1 MSSEDFNSIKRR
13 RVARA
18 CDTCRRKKVR
28 CDGVQPGSDPPSC
41 TNCKAYGYECA
52 FIDAPKK
59 RGPPKGYI
67 EALETR
73 LQRMESILG
82 GLVQSGDLPEG
93 TISSNLE
100 WINVNESN
108 FRSGQES
115 NSSTNSRLRKTP
127 SFNSASTL
135 RRNNKSN
142 SSKNLT
148 TSNSCKNNGQN
159 SDSEEC
165 FSSDGNEYSGSQYDL
180 NDSMGQL
187 AMDESGHTKY
197 LGNSSGVFLLKITKK
212 IANGQIISL
221 PSSEWNTSNIKRIGQ
236 NTVFELPPKELCD
249 KLLNSYWND
258 VHPFMPFID
267 KQDLMEKYQNLEV
280 SQPSIILL
288 YAIFSLT
295 AKYVED
301 PSIQYYSDE
310 FPGSNFYSKA
320 RELLKDEYDKASIS
334 TIQALLLLSVQN
346 HGHKDSMSWV
356 FVGLAIRLA
365 QDMGLHRDSAKWN
378 IDERQG
384 EVRRR
389 VWWAC
394 VIVDRFS
401 SAGLGRPLA
410 INEADCDVNY
420 PVAGKIPDDDVE
432 AVEGWV
438 ELIKCNL
445 ILGRI
450 LNHIYGIKSKS
461 TSQSNVESVLA
472 SLDNELNEW
481 RDNLPKKFQFDSATM
496 HPGDDINTNR
506 KIITHL
512 FYYTQQILLHR
523 PHIRGP
529 KSKAPPSSIP
539 SLTICTMA
547 ANNIT
552 HVLYRGMKDGSLR
565 LTGSY
570 TVYSFFTA
578 ASMHII
584 NALSGDDRFR
594 EVAKHG
600 LRMTLKCLEYMTEYW
615 FATDKLAYLIRDLLK
630 TRNIELEG
638 YPELSNFTQ
647 KSRYAKLEDMTSD
660 EIPREKNPFT
670 QILKE
675 PENRPLPKIT
685 FAPSINSQPPSP
697 PTNLNSNSIGQ
708 QNRQNQQQTSPYT
721 LLWNSTQHQNN
732 NNMINN
738 NSTSATS
745 STILSSSRINS
756 PQSTTIKS
764 PANDTMQYEQTSSP
778 ESTTSSSSGM
788 MQFTEY
794 LTADSGLF
802 PQNADAFNPDSSLL
816 FDMDE
821 SMGNSNPFL
830 SLPSA
835 IDWNDWTDWTESY
848 LLRMQNLR
856 NSVAT
861 SSTNVMNNN
870 GISTNQVVSNPN
882 MQSGSATLI
891 NATSI
896 PSMAGNNTNMTY

>member
-1 MSSEDFNSIKRR
+1 MSSEDLNGIKRR

-28 CDGVQPGSDPPSC
+28 CDGVQPNSDPPSC

-52 FIDAPKK
+52 FIDSPKK

-115 NSSTNSRLRKTP
+115 NNTTSSRLRKTP
-127 SFNSASTL
+127 SFNSSSLGRSGRA
-135 RRNNKSN
+135 N
-142 SSKNLT
+142 SSKSLV
-148 TSNSCKNNGQN
+148 SHNSYKNNGQS
-159 SDSEEC
+159 SDSDDSL
-165 FSSDGNEYSGSQYDL
+165 SSDSNEYTGSQYDL

-187 AMDESGHTKY
+187 AMDETGHTKY

-212 IANGQIISL
+212 IANGQIITVPSNDWNNPSL
-221 PSSEWNTSNIKRIGQ
+221 KRIGP
-236 NTVFELPPKELCD
+236 NMVIEFPPKDLCD
-249 KLLNSYWND
+249 KLLDAYWNQ

-267 KQDLMEKYQNLEV
+267 KEDLMEKYNNLEAHY
-280 SQPSIILL
+280 SSIILF
-288 YAIFSLT
+288 YAIFALST
-295 AKYVED
+295 RYIDD
-301 PSIQYYSDE
+301 PAIKYYSE
-310 FPGSNFYSKA
+310 EYSGSSFYTKA
-320 RELLKDEYDKASIS
+320 RELLRDEFDKPSIS
-334 TIQALLLLSVQN
+334 VVQALLLLSVQIS
-346 HGHKDSMSWV
+346 GQKDSITWV
-356 FVGLAIRLA
+356 YIGLAIRIA

-378 IDERQG
+378 IDERQS

-394 VIVDRFS
+394 VVVDRFS

-420 PVAGKIPDDDVE
+420 PVPGKIPSDDIE
-432 AVEGWV
+432 TIEGWV

-450 LNHIYGIKSKS
+450 LNHVYGIKSKS
-461 TSQSNVESVLA
+461 SSSQNNIESVLV

-481 RDNLPKKFQFDSATM
+481 RDNLPKKFQFDSSTM
-496 HPGDDINTNR
+496 HGGDVNTNR
-506 KIITHL
+506 KIYAHL
-512 FYYTQQILLHR
+512 LYYTQQILLHR

-552 HVLYRGMKDGSLR
+552 HVLYRGLKDGSLK
-565 LTGSY
+565 LSGIY
-570 TVYSFFTA
+570 TIYSFLTA

-600 LRMTLKCLEYMTEYW
+600 LRMTLKCLDYMTEYW
-615 FATDKLAYLIRDLLK
+615 QVSDKLSYLIRDLLK
-630 TRNIELEG
+630 SKNIELEG
-638 YPELSNFTQ
+638 YNEMGGNPNPSPTCQIGILS
-647 KSRYAKLEDMTSD
+647 KHGKVEDLK
-660 EIPREKNPFT
+660 ERNPFLC
-670 QILKE
+670 QFKELKDGQ
-675 PENRPLPKIT
+675 PLPKIT
-685 FAPSINSQPPSP
+685 FATSH
-697 PTNLNSNSIGQ
+697 PTNSSSIE
-708 QNRQNQQQTSPYT
+708 QNQQTSPYPT
-721 LLWNSTQHQNN
+721 LWNSPQPHHQHQHHQHQHQQQPKKN
-732 NNMINN
+732 IIN
-738 NSTSATS
+738 NSTSISTPVLTS
-745 STILSSSRINS
+745 SSVNS
-756 PQSTTIKS
+756 PQSTTMKS
-764 PANDTMQYEQTSSP
+764 PMNDAMQYEQTSSP
-778 ESTTSSSSGM
+778 ESTTSTSSGF

-794 LTADSGLF
+794 LTTDSGLF
-802 PQNADAFNPDSSLL
+802 PQNANTFTPDSSLL
-816 FDMDE
+816 FEMDD
-821 SMGNSNPFL
+821 SMGNNNPFL

-835 IDWNDWTDWTESY
+835 IDWNDWTDWTEY

-856 NSVAT
+856 NSVNTTTPT
-861 SSTNVMNNN
+861 SVMNNN
-870 GISTNQVVSNPN
+870 GISTNPVVSNPN
-882 MQSGSATLI
+882 L
-891 NATSI
+891 NI
-896 PSMAGNNTNMTY
+896 PPMTGNTNSMAYQ